1 MTPTLALTFLAP
13 GAGIL
18 AAAIGGSALLF
29 LYFLKLRR
37 KPMRVSSTLFWAQAT
52 TDLQVN
58 APFRWLRAS
67 WLLLLQALLVACFA
81 LALARPAVD
90 LEGPAASRVAFVIDR
105 SASMNARDGSPD
117 ERGAARTR
125 LEQAKAQ
132 AIERV
137 GQLPSDARAM
147 VVAFGRRAEI
157 LASLTSDRALL
168 RNTIQSIA
176 PSDES
181 GDLAAALAVV
191 GPALAGSAEADDGLR
206 PTVALFSDGAFAQ
219 FDDATARAAAALGG
233 ATIEFDRAGPL
244 QSAVRDNVGIVAL
257 AARRDYED
265 PALVR
270 LFVRVQSV
278 SPDQVDVALTCAL
291 SGEALGSTPLR
302 IPGAKDIPGEAAHTF
317 EFAAPEG
324 GMATV
329 AVVRADVLPAD
340 DTAAIVLKRPRLPRI
355 LLVQPNVPTSVVDY
369 LAADA
374 LEALA
379 PSELRVVTIGQYES
393 LSAADIA
400 AYSLIVFDRARPS
413 ALPDAPSISFGA
425 NLPIPGLGLSEYPEG
440 DPDGEP
446 TTFAF
451 WQRTHPVMRYAALGG
466 VLIARPLQMTL
477 PSASGSGPALRS
489 EVIASGRV
497 GPLIGLIEQAGV
509 RRLIVAFELG
519 DSRWWQDASFPVFLK
534 NAVDYLT
541 LSGDENAGVVYRPGD
556 PVSVAL
562 APGATSVSV
571 SGPIS
576 FERPASGQG
585 ARRLTIGALPLAGVY
600 RIQGA
605 APSEEVAAV
614 SMLDPFESEIA
625 TRDSLLV
632 GGRTIQ
638 AAGSGGSAPREVWH
652 WLVLAALLL
661 LTIEWI
667 AYTWRMR
674 V

>member
-1 MTPTLALTFLAP
+1 MPTLALTFLAP
-13 GAGIL
+13 GAGIM

-52 TDLQVN
+52 NDLQVN

-67 WLLLLQALLVACFA
+67 WLLLLQALLLACFA
-81 LALARPAVD
+81 LALARPALD
-90 LEGPAASRVAFVIDR
+90 LEGPPARRVAIVIDR
-105 SASMNARDGSPD
+105 SASMGARDGSPD
-117 ERGAARTR
+117 EGGAARTR
-125 LEQAKAQ
+125 LEEAKAL
-132 AIERV
+132 AIERISL
-137 GQLPSDARAM
+137 LPSDARAM

-168 RNTIQSIA
+168 RNTIQSIS

-181 GDLAAALAVV
+181 GDLAGALEVV
-191 GPALAGSAEADDGLR
+191 GPALAGTSESGDDLR

-219 FDDATARAAAALGG
+219 FDEATAQAAAALGG
-233 ATIEFDRAGPL
+233 ATIEFERAGPM
-244 QSAVRDNVGIVAL
+244 QTAVRDNVGIVAL

-278 SPDQVDVALTCAL
+278 APEEVDVAITCSLNGESL
-291 SGEALGSTPLR
+291 SSTPLR
-302 IPGAKDIPGEAAHTF
+302 ISGAGDIPGEAAHTF
-317 EFAAPEG
+317 EFAAPDG
-324 GMATV
+324 GVVTV
-329 AVVRADVLPAD
+329 AVVRSDVLPAD
-340 DTAAIVLKRPRLPRI
+340 DTASIVLKRPRLPRI
-355 LLVQPNVPTSVVDY
+355 LLVQPNVPTSVVDF

-374 LEALA
+374 LEALS
-379 PSELRVVTIGQYES
+379 PSELRVVTIGQYEALPAS
-393 LSAADIA
+393 DIA
-400 AYSLIVFDRARPS
+400 GYSLVVFDRSRPS

-425 NLPIPGLGLSEYPEG
+425 NLPIPGLGLSEFPQD
-440 DPDGEP
+440 DPDGAP

-466 VLIARPLQMTL
+466 VLISRPLQMTL
-477 PSASGSGPALRS
+477 PSPSGDGPALSS
-489 EVIASGRV
+489 EIIASGRA
-497 GPLIGLIEQAGV
+497 GPLIGLLEQAGV

-541 LSGDENAGVVYRPGD
+541 LSGDEQAGVVYRPGD
-556 PVSVAL
+556 PVSIGL
-562 APGATSVSV
+562 APGASAIRV

-576 FERPASGQG
+576 FERPASGDG
-585 ARRLTIGALPLAGVY
+585 RRRLTIGALPLVGVY

-605 APSEEVAAV
+605 RPGEEVAAV

-625 TRDSLLV
+625 TRDALLV
-632 GGRTIQ
+632 GGRSIE
-638 AAGSGGSAPREVWH
+638 AAGSGGSAPREIWH
-652 WLVLAALLL
+652 WLVLAALAL

-667 AYTWRMR
+667 AYSWRMR